1 MGLLRG
7 TGVRVGA
14 EKGTF
19 KKMTREIM
27 VSIPELVQY
36 ITWLASEREEALSSI
51 RLVRFLDGRISPKVA
66 TGKGAA

>member
-7 TGVRVGA
+7 TGVRVSA

-19 KKMTREIM
+19 KKMTWEIM

-36 ITWLASEREEALSSI
+36 IRWLARN
-51 RLVRFLDGRISPKVA
+51 
-66 TGKGAA
+66 KGSTFDLC